1 MNRQQWTLSV
11 VVVLALV
18 VSACAPMLVPAE
30 PSGPGATAPE
40 AEGAEPLEVKV
51 LTVAMF
57 EAGEPVGDFPGEA
70 QLWIEGEG
78 MTQEYD
84 VAGAFSPLY
93 CNEVGHCAMVTGM
106 GTANAAASLMAVGL
120 NPQFDLTKAYVMVA
134 GIAGTPPDDG
144 TLGTAAWAEW
154 VVDGDLAHEIDA
166 REAPEEW
173 EFPLFRLGC
182 GEPWC
187 DEGWASGT
195 EVFHLNPDLTE
206 WAYQLS
212 KDVEL
217 FDSEGAPA
225 YRANYP
231 EELAA
236 RQTPFVTK
244 CDSFAA
250 STYWHGALLSQW
262 AEWWTNQLTD
272 GQGNY
277 CMTNMEDSGTLT
289 ALSRL
294 SDAGLVDLDRV
305 AVLRTASNFDQQYP
319 GQEASESVR
328 AENDGFMPSIE
339 NAYRA
344 GSAVSRHIVDNWDQ
358 WNQGVPPRP

>member
-1 MNRQQWTLSV
+1 
-11 VVVLALV
+11 
-18 VSACAPMLVPAE
+18 
-30 PSGPGATAPE
+30 
-40 AEGAEPLEVKV
+40 VKV

-57 EAGEPVGDFPGEA
+57 ESGEPTGDFPGEA

-78 MTQEYD
+78 MSQEYA
-84 VAGAFSPLY
+84 VPGAFSPVY
-93 CNEVGHCAMVTGM
+93 CNEAGHCAMVTGM

-120 NPQFDLTKAYVMVA
+120 NPQFDLTQAYIVVA

-144 TLGTAAWAEW
+144 TLGAAAWAEW

-166 REAPEEW
+166 REMPETW
-173 EFPLFRLGC
+173 DYPLFRLGC

-187 DEGWASGT
+187 EQGWASGT

-231 EELAA
+231 EDLPA
-236 RQTPFVTK
+236 REAPFVTK

-250 STYWHGALLSQW
+250 GTYWHGALLSAW
-262 AEWWTNQLTD
+262 AEWWTDQLTG

-294 SDAGLVDLDRV
+294 ADAGLVDLERV

-319 GQEASESVR
+319 GQTAAESVR

-344 GSAVSRHIVDNWDQ
+344 GSALTRHIMENWDEWQ
-358 WNQGVPPRP
+358 DGVPSPS